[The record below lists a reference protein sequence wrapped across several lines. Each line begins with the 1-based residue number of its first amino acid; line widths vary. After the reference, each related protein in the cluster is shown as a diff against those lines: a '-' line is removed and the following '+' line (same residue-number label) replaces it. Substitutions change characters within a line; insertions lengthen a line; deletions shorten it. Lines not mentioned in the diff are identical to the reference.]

1 MGQYYYPV
9 NLDEEEYLCSHDY
22 FNGLKLMEHSYIG
35 NDFVETVEQLLTSG
49 NPWQKTRIVWAGD
62 YMDNGLFVDHYSKN
76 LCKYAHDNFNKI
88 SPKFENLSIG
98 RYLVNHTKKE
108 FVDKNK
114 LSIGEIHPLPLLTC
128 SGNGRGGGDYCRSNS
143 YVGSWAGDEISI
155 EKEDLKLFI
164 FKKNGYKEIE
174 PNFNFEEEE

>member
-9 NLDEEEYLCSHDY
+9 NLDKEEYLYSHDY
-22 FNGLKLMEHSYIG
+22 GNGLKLMEHSYIG
-35 NDFVETVEQLLTSG
+35 NNFVEIVEQLLTSG
-49 NPWQKTRIVWAGD
+49 NSWQKTRIVWAGD
-62 YMDNGLFVDHYSKN
+62 YMDDGLFVDDPSVN
-76 LCKYAHDNFNKI
+76 LYGYAYDNFDKI

-98 RYLVNHTKKE
+98 RYLVNHSKKE

-114 LSIGEIHPLPLLTC
+114 LNRGDVHPLPLLTC
-128 SGNGRGGGDYCRSNS
+128 SGNGRGGGDYRGNNENS
-143 YVGSWAGDEISI
+143 EGSWAGDVISI

-174 PNFNFEEEE
+174 PNFEE